1 MTFEQQI
8 HSLIKY
14 IKEIIVPN
22 YPEIESFSVKMKEG
36 KGDWNFRSA
45 EFVPVLQITFDVDGT
60 EDEFENDIREELNTM
75 KHFFSIS
82 RRALL
87 VDWRFI
93 VDGNWNEEWYR

>member
-60 EDEFENDIREELNTM
+60 DEDFENEIREEMKTM
-75 KHFFSIS
+75 KQFFSIS
-82 RRALL
+82 KSVVF
-87 VDWRFI
+87 VDWRFV
-93 VDGNWNEEWYR
+93 VDGRWNNEWHR